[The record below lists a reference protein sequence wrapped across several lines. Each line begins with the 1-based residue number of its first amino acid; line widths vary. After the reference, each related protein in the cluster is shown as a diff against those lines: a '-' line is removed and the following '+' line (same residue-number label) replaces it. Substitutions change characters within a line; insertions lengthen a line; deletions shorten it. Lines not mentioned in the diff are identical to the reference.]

1 MLLFTK
7 PRARFRYLCAPK
19 LEVMELTN
27 YGHSCVSVKMNGKN
41 ILFDPFVS
49 GNPLAGELDIQKIPA
64 DYILVTHAHGDHIAD
79 LEVIAK
85 RTGAS
90 IISNFEIVSY
100 FEKRGIKGHPMN
112 IGGCVNMPWGTVK
125 SVLAI
130 HSSEFPDGTY
140 GGNPGGFVVWNDK
153 FCFYHA
159 GDTALTMDMQLI
171 PRTCPPLN
179 LAILPIGDNFTM
191 GIEDAVEAAKMIE
204 CKTVVGCHYD
214 TFGYI
219 KIDHQYA
226 KSAFSTAGIK
236 LLMPGI
242 GETITV

>member
-1 MLLFTK
+1 MD
-7 PRARFRYLCAPK
+7 
-19 LEVMELTN
+19 
-27 YGHSCVSVKMNGKN
+27 GKS

-49 GNPLAGELDIQKIPA
+49 GNPLAGHIDVNTIPV

-79 LEVIAK
+79 LEVIAN
-85 RTGAS
+85 RTGA
-90 IISNFEIVSY
+90 IVISNYEIVTY

-112 IGGCVNMPWGTVK
+112 IGGLVKMPWGTVK
-125 SVLAI
+125 SVQAI
-130 HSSEFPDGTY
+130 HSSVFPDGSN
-140 GGNPGGFVVWNDK
+140 GGNPGGFVVWNDT

-159 GDTALTMDMQLI
+159 GDTALTLDMTLI
-171 PRTCPPLN
+171 PQTCPPLD

-191 GIEDAVEAAKMIE
+191 GIDDAIKAATMIH

-219 KIDHQYA
+219 KIDHQEA
-226 KSAFSTAGIK
+226 QSAFSNAGIN
-236 LLMPGI
+236 LFMPGI